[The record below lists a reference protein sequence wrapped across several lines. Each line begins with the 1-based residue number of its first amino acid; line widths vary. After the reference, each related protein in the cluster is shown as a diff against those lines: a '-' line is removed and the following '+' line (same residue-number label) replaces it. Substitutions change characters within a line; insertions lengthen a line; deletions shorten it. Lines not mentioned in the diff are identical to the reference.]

1 MILHASAVE
10 RTPPGVSTPLP
21 DVLFLFFYFCFY
33 FIPNTRLASNPS
45 NPPTAGAK
53 KAPHRMDLSTRQGR
67 REQGQRIQ
75 QAVERAGI
83 SIEELAGRIGCSR
96 ALIYQYLSGSTLAQP
111 DRLQQIA
118 TQCGVPLTFFYSET
132 GQEIGGDTTSL
143 PPAAQT
149 APELASPSSA
159 SSTIPASPVPA
170 AIPDAVAAPALP
182 APDVTSRLNEGLR
195 GLQELAQAQEGPPDY
210 RALASTC
217 ERILSL
223 ASQIGDRDAQSRAQL
238 DLGIALNKIGD
249 FPRAS
254 DALDRAVAL
263 SIETG
268 NTKREMQ
275 ARQSLG
281 RAMTMMG
288 RTDEARIQFQRV
300 TDDADFNGR
309 WRGLLSLGSLYE
321 QQGEYQQAMQRFDE
335 AAILLEE
342 GEANRLAEPDK
353 IAVGLL
359 YVNANRRNVYLS
371 GGDLSE
377 SRRLAEKCLAD
388 AEALGIAEQNL
399 EARLDLGWCDIY
411 TGHWAQAQVGLTT
424 MLQLARFVGDQ
435 QRETMARAALGMFL
449 AAAGDFDAAVANGK
463 DALAF
468 ALARGDRLTELYA
481 HLVLTDAY
489 TGPNGRV
496 AEARYHANQ
505 ALMVAVAARYTRAEI
520 ECRLRLARLQA
531 RVASV
536 DELRDAANRALTLA
550 QSLGARHLESLA
562 HAWLSEGLRRIL
574 MQNSAQGAAPTDEAL
589 QEAEQQTE
597 TALTLADA
605 TGYTETYW
613 RTYDTQAGLAI
624 LRGDVVRAEAKLR
637 ASVAVLEK
645 LRSELLAADVP
656 DTLLENEDCQDVYAR
671 LTQLI
676 LEDGRAQDAT
686 AFLEQ
691 VGWPP
696 LTARFANLLRAAPT
710 NAEE

>member
-1 MILHASAVE
+1 M
-10 RTPPGVSTPLP
+10 
-21 DVLFLFFYFCFY
+21 
-33 FIPNTRLASNPS
+33 
-45 NPPTAGAK
+45 AGAK
-53 KAPHRMDLSTRQGR
+53 KAPHGMDLSTRQGR

-118 TQCGVPLTFFYSET
+118 TQCIVPLTFFYSET
-132 GQEIGGDTTSL
+132 GQEIGGAAAAL
-143 PPAAQT
+143 PPVSQPAS
-149 APELASPSSA
+149 ELSSPSIA
-159 SSTIPASPVPA
+159 SSTLPASPVPTA
-170 AIPDAVAAPALP
+170 PDVVAAPALA
-182 APDVTSRLNEGLR
+182 APDVTSRLNDSLR
-195 GLQELAQAQEGPPDY
+195 GLQELAQAQEGPADY

-223 ASQIGDRDAQSRAQL
+223 ASQIGDRDSQSRAQL

-254 DALDRAVAL
+254 DALNRAVTL
-263 SIETG
+263 SVETG
-268 NTKREMQ
+268 NTPREMQ

-288 RTDEARIQFQRV
+288 RTDEARTQFQRV

-342 GEANRLAEPDK
+342 GEANRLAEPGK

-388 AEALGIAEQNL
+388 AEALGTAEQNL

-411 TGHWAQAQVGLTT
+411 TGRWAQAQAGLTT

-449 AAAGDFDAAVANGK
+449 AAAGDFDAAIANGK

-489 TGPNGRV
+489 TGPDGRV

-505 ALMVAVAARYTRAEI
+505 ALTVAIAARYTRAEI

-531 RVASV
+531 RVNAV

-562 HAWLSEGLRRIL
+562 HAWLSESLRRVL
-574 MQNSAQGAAPTDEAL
+574 VQNSDQSVAPTDEAV
-589 QEAEQQTE
+589 QQAEREAE
-597 TALTLADA
+597 TALILADA

-613 RTYDTQAGLAI
+613 RAYDTQAGLAI
-624 LRGDVVRAEAKLR
+624 LRGDVVQAEAKLR
-637 ASVAVLEK
+637 ASVAILEK
-645 LRSELLAADVP
+645 LRAELLAADVP
-656 DTLLENEDCQDVYAR
+656 DTLLENEDCQNVYAR

-676 LEDGRAQDAT
+676 LENGRAQDAA

-696 LTARFANLLRAAPT
+696 LTARFADFLRPAPT